1 MDKKL
6 SDYYHTSY
14 HDFLEALLNIGVFL
28 PYFFSVKALL
38 RTLFDPW
45 KNLTAQRTE
54 RGFSF
59 QDYFNQLGFNLVS
72 RGMGFMMRST
82 VLFTYLIVMV
92 LYTLFLPLIFAMYF
106 IILPFLFLYSSNSQ
120 TEEEKKIALKN
131 SFISSHMLNKDNY
144 QEVEKWF
151 EQLYAKYF
159 NNTQWWKLS
168 NLQSYPPLAR
178 DWAVGYTP
186 TLDEFTEE
194 LTEPVYQSYMKH
206 IVARGKEI
214 AQVERILSKS
224 DEANVILVG
233 EEGTGR
239 RTIVNALSK
248 KIYEGKINSLL
259 MYKRV
264 LKVNMEKI
272 LTQYIEQKQR
282 EEFFSELLNEAAL
295 ARNVI
300 IVIENLD
307 KYITHSE
314 NRVDLSTALT
324 KFSKSSVQ
332 IIGLTTPFF
341 YEKYI
346 VPNEPISREFAKIDV
361 VEVSNEEAFA
371 ILLDSAEEYEK
382 RYQIIIPY
390 ETVRITVDK
399 SDFYISS
406 VPFPEKAMQ
415 LLDTACVYT
424 TQTLKKRVVTP
435 QIIDIVL
442 TEKTHVPTSLTTEM
456 KDKLLKLEMLL
467 KKRVMSQ
474 QEAVTE
480 LASAFRRSFL
490 LMGKRKKPIA
500 SFLFLG
506 PTGVGKTETAKAIA
520 EVFFE
525 SEKSLMRFDMS
536 AYQTRMSIPQLVG
549 SMELKSPGLLTKA
562 IREQP
567 YGVLLL
573 DEIEKAD
580 TDLLNIFLTILDE
593 GYFTDGL
600 GKRVDCKNLVIIA
613 TSNAGA
619 DYIFKM
625 LAEITNGAPV
635 DQQAFTQKLIHHLV
649 EEHTFTPEFL
659 NRFDGVV
666 AYNPLQETNIVFIA
680 KKFLTPVTQ
689 QIESMYKI
697 KVKVSDE
704 TLENLAKKSYDP
716 AFGARDMERILRQD
730 IEDKIA
736 KMIFEG
742 KAKEGD
748 TINL

>member
-6 SDYYHTSY
+6 SDYYHISF
-14 HDFLEALLNIGVFL
+14 HSFLEALLNIGIFL
-28 PYFFSVKALL
+28 PYFFSVRALL
-38 RTLFDPW
+38 KTLFDPW
-45 KNLTAQRTE
+45 KNLTAHRVE

-59 QDYFNQLGFNLVS
+59 QDWMNQFGFNMVS
-72 RGMGFMMRST
+72 RGMGFIMRST
-82 VLFTYLIVMV
+82 LLLTYLFVQV
-92 LYTLFLPLIFAMYF
+92 LYTLFLPLIFAIYF
-106 IILPFLFLYSSNSQ
+106 ILLPFLFFREINSKSADEIKS
-120 TEEEKKIALKN
+120 TLKDR
-131 SFISSHMLNKDNY
+131 FIHEHMLNKDNY

-151 EQLYAKYF
+151 EALYAKYYS
-159 NNTQWWKLS
+159 NREWWKLA

-186 TLDEFTEE
+186 TLDDFTQE
-194 LTEPVYQSYMKH
+194 LTDPIFQAGMKH
-206 IVARGKEI
+206 VVARQTEI
-214 AQVERILSKS
+214 AQIERTLSKS
-224 DEANVILVG
+224 ENANVLLVG
-233 EEGTGR
+233 EEGVGR
-239 RTIVNALSK
+239 RTVIDALSK
-248 KIYEGKINSLL
+248 KIYEGKINPLL
-259 MYKRV
+259 VYKRV
-264 LKVNMEKI
+264 LRVNMEKI

-282 EEFFSELLNEAAL
+282 EEFFEELLAEAAA

-300 IVIENLD
+300 IIIDNID
-307 KYITHSE
+307 KYVTHGE
-314 NRVDLSTALT
+314 DRVDLSTALT
-324 KFSKSSVQ
+324 KFAKSSVQ
-332 IIGLTTPFF
+332 IIGLTTPFL

-346 VPNEPISREFAKIDV
+346 SPNEPVSREFTKIDIA
-361 VEVSNEEAFA
+361 EVNKEEAFE
-371 ILLDSAEEYEK
+371 ILLDSAEVFEQ
-382 RYQIIIPY
+382 RYKIIIPY
-390 ETVRITVDK
+390 ETIRITIDK
-399 SDFYISS
+399 SDFYITST
-406 VPFPEKAMQ
+406 PFPEKAMQ

-424 TQTLKKRVVTP
+424 TQTLKKTLVVP

-442 TEKTHVPTSLTTEM
+442 SEKTHVPTTLTDEM
-456 KDKLLKLEMLL
+456 KAKLLKLESLL
-467 KKRVMSQ
+467 RKRIVSQ
-474 QEAVTE
+474 QDAVNE
-480 LASAFRRSFL
+480 LASALRRSFL

-549 SMELKSPGLLTKA
+549 SMEMQSPGILTKT

-600 GKRVDCKNLVIIA
+600 GKRVDCKNLVIVA

-619 DYIFKM
+619 DFIFKS
-625 LAEITNGAPV
+625 L
-635 DQQAFTQKLIHHLV
+635 QANSVVTADEQKSFAQKLIHHLV
-649 EEHTFTPEFL
+649 EEHIFTPEFL

-666 AYNPLQETNIVFIA
+666 AYSPLQEQNIIIIA
-680 KKFLTPVTQ
+680 KKFLAPVAE

-697 KVKVSDE
+697 KVKVSDA
-704 TLENLAKKSYDP
+704 TLEALAKKSYDP